1 MAPIENV
8 ERLNAGGRLPPP
20 ERWLLR
26 LALERENE
34 PTTTGERLQAS
45 SQLTTEPPVITF
57 LVLLLGLLALG
68 LASC

>member
-1 MAPIENV
+1 M
-8 ERLNAGGRLPPP
+8 PPP